1 MFNLYYI
8 NYAKAF
14 EIAMQIDNKLLD
26 KIVRDHD
33 MSFLGNGGG
42 DLDTKGTDNVP
53 ILGKLL
59 PRLNANLALT
69 ASKTSKTSDTINVI
83 TTKSTILNSVIQKAI
98 EVKKIDDNRIGNL
111 IKIKNV
117 SLAVQNAQDI
127 ITTKALLGALL
138 KQVTVEG
145 MGAMDLTGLAESF
158 LKGAAYIL
166 SGQMPERVK
175 TDPSSSKLLIK
186 IPMQMESEMESQY
199 SISDVEIGPVTVV
212 GIYRGKYRTSDIRCK
227 IDALTY
233 FKSEDVSLSEL
244 ETDISKNDDHKGNEN
259 AHFVDVIAIIQE
271 LNI

>member
-98 EVKKIDDNRIGNL
+98 EVKKNR
-111 IKIKNV
+111 
-117 SLAVQNAQDI
+117 
-127 ITTKALLGALL
+127 
-138 KQVTVEG
+138 
-145 MGAMDLTGLAESF
+145 
-158 LKGAAYIL
+158 
-166 SGQMPERVK
+166 
-175 TDPSSSKLLIK
+175 
-186 IPMQMESEMESQY
+186 
-199 SISDVEIGPVTVV
+199 
-212 GIYRGKYRTSDIRCK
+212 
-227 IDALTY
+227 
-233 FKSEDVSLSEL
+233 
-244 ETDISKNDDHKGNEN
+244 
-259 AHFVDVIAIIQE
+259 
-271 LNI
+271 

>member
-33 MSFLGNGGG
+33 MSFLGNA
-42 DLDTKGTDNVP
+42 DIDTKNTDNIP

-127 ITTKALLGALL
+127 ITTKALLSGL
-138 KQVTVEG
+138 VY
-145 MGAMDLTGLAESF
+145 LTRA
-158 LKGAAYIL
+158 
-166 SGQMPERVK
+166 
-175 TDPSSSKLLIK
+175 
-186 IPMQMESEMESQY
+186 
-199 SISDVEIGPVTVV
+199 
-212 GIYRGKYRTSDIRCK
+212 
-227 IDALTY
+227 
-233 FKSEDVSLSEL
+233 
-244 ETDISKNDDHKGNEN
+244 
-259 AHFVDVIAIIQE
+259 
-271 LNI
+271 

>member
-1 MFNLYYI
+1 M
-8 NYAKAF
+8 
-14 EIAMQIDNKLLD
+14 
-26 KIVRDHD
+26 
-33 MSFLGNGGG
+33 
-42 DLDTKGTDNVP
+42 
-53 ILGKLL
+53 
-59 PRLNANLALT
+59 
-69 ASKTSKTSDTINVI
+69 
-83 TTKSTILNSVIQKAI
+83 
-98 EVKKIDDNRIGNL
+98 
-111 IKIKNV
+111 
-117 SLAVQNAQDI
+117 QNAQDI
-127 ITTKALLGALL
+127 ITTKALLSGLL

-175 TDPSSSKLLIK
+175 TDQSGSKLLIK

-212 GIYRGKYRTSDIRCK
+212 GIYRGKYGTSDIRRK

-233 FKSEDVSLSEL
+233 FKSEDEPLSEL
-244 ETDISKNDDHKGNEN
+244 ESDIPENEDSKSDES

>member
-33 MSFLGNGGG
+33 MSFSGNGNA
-42 DLDTKGTDNVP
+42 DIDTKNTDSIP

-127 ITTKALLGALL
+127 IATKALLSGLL

-175 TDPSSSKLLIK
+175 TDQSSSKLLIK

-212 GIYRGKYRTSDIRCK
+212 GIYRGKYRTSDIRRK

-233 FKSEDVSLSEL
+233 FKSEDVPLSEL
-244 ETDISKNDDHKGNEN
+244 ETDISKDDDSKSNEN